1 MVQLS
6 SPQSLP
12 DEIDVT
18 LRRLDASLGF
28 LFERMQDIGNSR

>member
-6 SPQSLP
+6 SPQSLR

-28 LFERMQDIGNSR
+28 LLKACKT